1 MIRENAVNNSDAF
14 LLMYIWKQVVKND
27 KKKRMKKK
35 KEKHRRNEK
44 ERCIDENISF
54 CYQGVVRK
62 KKVFSKF
69 H

>member
-1 MIRENAVNNSDAF
+1 MIRDNADNNSDAF

-35 KEKHRRNEK
+35 ERKNEK